1 MRIFRACAQGDVG
14 IMRNLSNKLYP
25 LTDEDIEMLWECLGL
40 SVEELEDIKEDY
52 EEQQKQKQNES

>member
-1 MRIFRACAQGDVG
+1 
-14 IMRNLSNKLYP
+14 
-25 LTDEDIEMLWECLGL
+25 MLWECLGL